1 MMIFAADTLIAIGLS
16 TISLGTIQ
24 EADGVQEH
32 LFCLRN
38 AGTVAVR
45 LTEGY
50 SSCHCTTVV
59 FDKNAT
65 ILPGDSTHVTLRFNP
80 QGKGGDFYESG
91 TLRYEVEGKAS
102 GERKAITVAMEGTC
116 ITSEETLL
124 RQFPVRINDSIRLS
138 TDRFDLG
145 FMNVGESKE
154 RNVVVLFRSEG
165 DRQECIPIT
174 FTVDEQTPKGLQHIP
189 YLIGYLAPE
198 EKSILAPRSSLPTP
212 RENVTPIYVTLDVF
226 IR

>member
-1 MMIFAADTLIAIGLS
+1 M
-16 TISLGTIQ
+16 
-24 EADGVQEH
+24 VQ
-32 LFCLRN
+32 
-38 AGTVAVR
+38 
-45 LTEGY
+45 GY
-50 SSCHCTTVV
+50 TSCHCTTLNYEQGRVV
-59 FDKNAT
+59 A
-65 ILPGDSTHVTLRFNP
+65 PGDSACVRLVFNP

-124 RQFPVRINDSIRLS
+124 RQFPVRINDFIRLS

-145 FMNVGESKE
+145 FMNVGETKE

-189 YLIGYLAPE
+189 YLIGYRAPE
-198 EKSILAPRSSLPTP
+198 EKVFSLPAPRSPLLEKMSLPFTSP
-212 RENVTPIYVTLDVF
+212 LMSLLDKIVAMYF
-226 IR
+226 FL

>member
-38 AGTVAVR
+38 AGTEAVR

-50 SSCHCTTVV
+50 SSCHCTTIV

-65 ILPGDSTHVTLRFNP
+65 ILPGDSTHVALRFNP

-91 TLRYEVEGKAS
+91 TLMYEVEGKAS

-138 TDRFDLG
+138 TDHFDLG
-145 FMNVGESKE
+145 FMNVGETKE
-154 RNVVVLFRSEG
+154 RNVVVLYRSEG

-174 FTVDEQTPKGLQHIP
+174 FTVDEQTPKGLQHIQH
-189 YLIGYLAPE
+189 LIGYLPPRVE
-198 EKSILAPRSSLPTP
+198 GNLTPRSSLPTP